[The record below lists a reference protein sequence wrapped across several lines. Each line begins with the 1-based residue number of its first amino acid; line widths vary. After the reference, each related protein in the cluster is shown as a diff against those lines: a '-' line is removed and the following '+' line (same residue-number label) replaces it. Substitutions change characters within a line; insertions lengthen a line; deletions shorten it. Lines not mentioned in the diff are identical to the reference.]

1 MLRLVCFS
9 SEDNISCLWGL
20 GLNGWLGGWEGKGG
34 TKPDSTGNGALSE
47 RVFALKVTH
56 VLVLGGGGLGNRQK
70 AWPLSFCEHRVC
82 LISTSLCLHLK
93 LTL

>member
-1 MLRLVCFS
+1 M
-9 SEDNISCLWGL
+9 WGL

-34 TKPDSTGNGALSE
+34 TKPDSTGNGALAE

-70 AWPLSFCEHRVC
+70 ARPLSFCEHK
-82 LISTSLCLHLK
+82 SLFNLHFPMLESAINSLK
-93 LTL
+93 TKVGKD